1 MLTGVFL
8 KTHSRK
14 RAQPH
19 YQSASGTLSAASIRW
34 ALKRVRQGPSPV
46 PAPGWGRTVAGN
58 PGCPGGC
65 QRLSALPRRSAACRC
80 VPVRKGSLSPP
91 LSAEESSL
99 HPQFHF
105 PTLKPKPWNHRIV
118 WVGNASEITESSC
131 SPSSAQASTKPHPQ
145 MPHPH
150 GSYTSPGLLPAL
162 TLQTLASWICRS
174 WMVAFLELST
184 SCKEGEV
191 GMRLLCPALG
201 TRWPCRGG
209 RGMAEHTRQQGLA
222 AGHHPAP
229 SEWHCQGQP
238 APGRDSS
245 SG

>member
-1 MLTGVFL
+1 MVGWVGCLQSSSCGPPWGERFLKMLTGVFL

-80 VPVRKGSLSPP
+80 VPVMKGSLSAP

-105 PTLKPKPWNHRIV
+105 QPSSQSH
-118 WVGNASEITESSC
+118 GITESFGLEMPLR
-131 SPSSAQASTKPHPQ
+131 SPSPAVPR
-145 MPHPH
+145 
-150 GSYTSPGLLPAL
+150 PAL
-162 TLQTLASWICRS
+162 THIPKCPIHMAPTPLQDSSLP
-174 WMVAFLELST
+174 L
-184 SCKEGEV
+184 
-191 GMRLLCPALG
+191 
-201 TRWPCRGG
+201 PCR
-209 RGMAEHTRQQGLA
+209 LWP
-222 AGHHPAP
+222 AGSAGPGW
-229 SEWHCQGQP
+229 WH
-238 APGRDSS
+238 SWN
-245 SG
+245 